1 MIILVGEAGVSAIS
15 GQAGLQASGAASFGA
30 AYHRQCPS
38 RSTLVG
44 SHFTIRP
51 FASIDEFR
59 ECVRFQEE
67 IWGTGFSERVAVAIL
82 KVSQRLGGVAAGAY
96 DPEGGLAG
104 FVFGM
109 TGVQEGEIVH
119 WSDMLAVRPE
129 LHDAG
134 LGMRLKA
141 YQREE
146 LIASGVTRMHWT
158 FDPLEA
164 KNAYFN
170 LNKLGAV
177 AGEYVRDMYGLT
189 DSPLHRGIGTDRFV
203 ATWEMDSPR
212 VMERLVEGRAGPD
225 PIAEQGAKPTF
236 EVQQEG
242 GLDLPGEPDIDIDAD
257 RLLVPVP
264 ESIQSVRDGSLE
276 AAQRWRT
283 ATRSVLS
290 VYLERGFEA
299 REFYRRNGWGEYLLV
314 SEGS

>member
-1 MIILVGEAGVSAIS
+1 M
-15 GQAGLQASGAASFGA
+15 
-30 AYHRQCPS
+30 
-38 RSTLVG
+38 G

-51 FASIDEFR
+51 FASIEEFK
-59 ECVRFQEE
+59 ECVRLQEE
-67 IWGTGFSERVAVAIL
+67 TWGTGFSERVPVAIL
-82 KVSQRLGGVAAGAY
+82 KVSQRLGGIAAGAY
-96 DPEGGLAG
+96 NPDGGLAG

-109 TGVQEGEIVH
+109 TGVQEGKIVH

-134 LGMRLKA
+134 LGLRLKS

-146 LIASGVTRMHWT
+146 LLQSGVTRMGWT

-164 KNAYFN
+164 KNAHFN

-203 ATWEMDSPR
+203 ATWTMDSPR

-225 PIAEQGAKPTF
+225 PVAEEGAKPTF
-236 EVQQEG
+236 AVQREG
-242 GLDLPGEPDIDIDAD
+242 GLDVPGQPDVEIDAD
-257 RLLVPVP
+257 RLLVPIP
-264 ESIQSVRDGSLE
+264 ESIQAVRDTSLE
-276 AAQRWRT
+276 AALRWRT

-290 VYLERGFEA
+290 AYLKRGFEA
-299 REFYRRNGWGEYLLV
+299 REYYRRDGWGEYLLV
-314 SEGS
+314 SEAS